1 CFDRRTRRCRVRL
14 PTYPFDRQRYW
25 VEAPSTTAKAVLHP
39 AIAVAATATPESQ
52 MPHLVPSP
60 AAAPAAD
67 RKPRLMGEV
76 RDLFE
81 DIVGFDLSDADTDAN
96 FMELGLDSLMLTQ
109 VALQLQKAFPVAVT
123 FRQLMGDC
131 SSLDRLVAMLDA
143 QMPAEAVAV
152 PVANTVVA
160 PVAAPAAPAV
170 PATDAVATA
179 GSVPF
184 ALPPAPAM
192 VSGADVGDFG
202 RMLISQQMQLMSQQL
217 ALLSA
222 GLVATAAP
230 IATAPVAAPVAMPAA
245 AVGCPV
251 PVTAPP
257 AAPVSAAVPD
267 EEVEQLTHTRYDVQ
281 KAFGAIARIHTSK
294 LNLDERQHQHVQ
306 SFMQRY
312 IQRTGKS
319 KAYTVE
325 HRPHMADP
333 RVVNGFRPAV
343 KEIVYQIVVERSKG
357 SHVFD
362 IDGNDYVDATNG
374 FGTSMFGWQPEFV
387 MKTIRAQLD
396 LGYEIGPQH
405 PLAGEVTKLVCELT
419 GHDRAALC
427 NTGSE
432 AVMGAIRVART

>member
-1 CFDRRTRRCRVRL
+1 
-14 PTYPFDRQRYW
+14 
-25 VEAPSTTAKAVLHP
+25 
-39 AIAVAATATPESQ
+39 
-52 MPHLVPSP
+52 
-60 AAAPAAD
+60 
-67 RKPRLMGEV
+67 
-76 RDLFE
+76 
-81 DIVGFDLSDADTDAN
+81 
-96 FMELGLDSLMLTQ
+96 
-109 VALQLQKAFPVAVT
+109 
-123 FRQLMGDC
+123 
-131 SSLDRLVAMLDA
+131 
-143 QMPAEAVAV
+143 
-152 PVANTVVA
+152 
-160 PVAAPAAPAV
+160 
-170 PATDAVATA
+170 
-179 GSVPF
+179 
-184 ALPPAPAM
+184 
-192 VSGADVGDFG
+192 
-202 RMLISQQMQLMSQQL
+202 MQLMSQQL
-217 ALLSA
+217 ALLASSP
-222 GLVATAAP
+222 VAPVT
-230 IATAPVAAPVAMPAA
+230 TAPVAAPAATPAA
-245 AVGCPV
+245 TNSV
-251 PVTAPP
+251 PSPTPMPQNASASATAP
-257 AAPVSAAVPD
+257 D
-267 EEVEQLTHTRYDVQ
+267 DEVEQLTHTRYDVQ